1 MKRLTFYL
9 LPLILCLTIGCRSN
23 RDVIS
28 DKLLNVDSIA
38 RSAHHRTIVCI
49 DSAVHCLNFDFDTL
63 NVEIQRPSSSVC
75 DKPEFWCKRVQNG
88 SSLPVM
94 PSAAQNA
101 PCEII
106 RLKAVRGRVIDQR
119 RVHRDSLEVCNRL
132 DTVAYHQ
139 SAAETS
145 TEHSA
150 TTRLYNPPDG
160 TLLIGLAIVIIAGGY
175 ILYIRTRA

>member
-1 MKRLTFYL
+1 MKRYRHIVLFFVLAATL
-9 LPLILCLTIGCRSN
+9 SGCRSN
-23 RDVIS
+23 KDIIS
-28 DKLLNVDSIA
+28 DKSQNVDSIV
-38 RSAHHRTIVCI
+38 RSAHHRTMAMI
-49 DSAVHCLNFDFDTL
+49 DSAIHRIDFGFDTL
-63 NVEIQRPSSSVC
+63 NIEIQRPSLVAEA
-75 DKPEFWCKRVQNG
+75 PNFWCQRAQKG
-88 SSLPVM
+88 GLLPVM

-119 RVHRDSLEVCNRL
+119 RVHRDSVEVYNRL

-145 TEHSA
+145 TEHTA